1 MWDTLEP
8 LKDGLQEL
16 RLTRLCPEC
25 GAIRVLVPTPVLKL
39 MPRQCS
45 CICAQTLP
53 SNNDVPWIKHC
64 GGWLN
69 AEPPAKRA
77 MQTRGAMIQ

>member
-25 GAIRVLVPTPVLKL
+25 GVFIT
-39 MPRQCS
+39 S
-45 CICAQTLP
+45 
-53 SNNDVPWIKHC
+53 H
-64 GGWLN
+64 
-69 AEPPAKRA
+69 
-77 MQTRGAMIQ
+77 AMISVLTPLGITIA

>member
-25 GAIRVLVPTPVLKL
+25 GAMHAWVPHPCCSADVQAMWLCLLFTAAFLLLCVTVVAVQGLCSVLTCLL
-39 MPRQCS
+39 FES
-45 CICAQTLP
+45 FT
-53 SNNDVPWIKHC
+53 S
-64 GGWLN
+64 
-69 AEPPAKRA
+69 
-77 MQTRGAMIQ
+77 